1 MITLVKRDTKGKIRV
16 VEVSCAWDDDEHAYA
31 IDRTTY
37 QYGGKH
43 TPQPRKYIY
52 KGKANRTV
60 TEQAK
65 LECNSILN
73 KYKDDGY
80 KQLEG
85 NIDEYKQEDLFKILP
100 EHTTDANGFA
110 KHMLAK
116 PAKDVKESS
125 IEKVKEWWVS
135 RKIDG
140 VRCSFYW
147 DGEQIRSASRGG
159 KDYDY
164 STHHFRDNEKLI
176 AYFQEHP
183 DVVLDGE
190 LYKHGKSLQQI
201 SGAARME
208 KNAYD
213 MDWLEYYIY
222 DVMVPELPFSERLDI
237 LKELTSELNLSFEPE
252 RKWEEGELQMQIVPQ
267 VLVKGDNKVKQL
279 WKLHDEYVAEGWEGC
294 VARDASKSYGFGSRT
309 NSMIKFK
316 NYQSE
321 EFLIVG
327 YELGLRGNEDMVFI
341 CITSDGKQF
350 KAKPHGDKLQKDWY
364 VENFGSECL
373 NHYANVKFFYYSDEG
388 TPLQPSVSSIR
399 IDADMPN

>member
-16 VEVSCAWDDDEHAYA
+16 VEVSCAWDNDEHAYA

-52 KGKANRTV
+52 NGKAKRTV

-85 NIDEYKQEDLFKILP
+85 SINEYKQEDLFKILP
-100 EHTTDANGFA
+100 EHTTDSNGFA

-116 PAKDVKESS
+116 PAKNVKESS

-164 STHHFRDNEKLI
+164 STYHFRNNEQLI
-176 AYFQEHP
+176 AYFKEHP

-237 LKELTSELNLSFEPE
+237 LKELASELNLSFNPE

-316 NYQSE
+316 NYKDE
-321 EFLIVG
+321 CFKVVG
-327 YELGLRGNEDMVFI
+327 IQGGLREIEDMVFI
-341 CITSDGKQF
+341 CETDDGKQF
-350 KAKPHGDKLQKDWY
+350 KAKPFGDLYTKQEYWD
-364 VENFGSECL
+364 NFEEKYKGHIAEC
-373 NHYANVKFFYYSDEG
+373 KFFYYSDEG
-388 TPLQPSVSSIR
+388 TPLQPNLKCFR
-399 IDADMPN
+399 FDLE